1 VTHPRGTY
9 KHRHVEEA
17 RPHVERLCES
27 RWARESLTRSRAAL
41 LDAIGGVDEEDFY
54 RLGTVGREEYSVV
67 SVIENVTK
75 HDVEHLGQI
84 ISIRVA
90 AL

>member
-1 VTHPRGTY
+1 M
-9 KHRHVEEA
+9 KK
-17 RPHVERLCES
+17 
-27 RWARESLTRSRAAL
+27 
-41 LDAIGGVDEEDFY
+41 DFY